1 MDGRWIRDQI
11 LVNGMLKKLLKERL
25 RIDHTT
31 EEDMETIGPVRA
43 PRLSCAADARRAARC
58 LMAHS
63 RRQIRSVSARNPG

>member
-11 LVNGMLKKLLKERL
+11 LVSGMLKKLLKERL

-31 EEDMETIGPVRA
+31 EEMETIGPVRA

-58 LMAHS
+58 LMARS
-63 RRQIRSVSARNPG
+63 RRQIRSISARNQG

>member
-1 MDGRWIRDQI
+1 MDDRWIRDQI

-43 PRLSCAADARRAARC
+43 PRL
-58 LMAHS
+58 
-63 RRQIRSVSARNPG
+63 